1 MSKVN
6 AFDVFSHMV
15 GTDDKAI
22 TMAPLGNVTH
32 LKKVRAGTNVTI
44 GVAGDAIGAIY
55 QGKYV
60 GGLILCDKKRF
71 DEVKAE
77 MERQPDKE
85 AKAG

>member
-1 MSKVN
+1 MSKPN
-6 AFDVFSHMV
+6 ALDIFSHMV
-15 GTDDKAI
+15 ETNDKAI

-44 GVAGDAIGAIY
+44 GVAGDVVGAIY
-55 QGKYV
+55 EGKYV

-77 MERQPDKE
+77 MEAEVKP
-85 AKAG
+85 